1 MTDNVHPNKLI
12 IKNDFTQ
19 KMLYLYLLKCHIV
32 PHVVYIYSIEC
43 EMNVILERIPVYVVF
58 KIAYFQC
65 RLRRQLPM

>member
-19 KMLYLYLLKCHIV
+19 KILYLYLLKCHIV

-43 EMNVILERIPVYVVF
+43 EMNVPCDSWAHSCVCSVQNHLLSIP
-58 KIAYFQC
+58 
-65 RLRRQLPM
+65 P